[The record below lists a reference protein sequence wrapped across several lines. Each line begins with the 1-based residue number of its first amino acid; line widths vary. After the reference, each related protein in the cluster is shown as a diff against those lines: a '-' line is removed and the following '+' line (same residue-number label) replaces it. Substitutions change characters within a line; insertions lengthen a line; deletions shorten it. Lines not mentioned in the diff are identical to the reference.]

1 MKYIGKIKGGRDVN
15 IGVCSPNNH
24 LVITGVSGS
33 GKSVRI
39 LDIEEHIVENGDTII
54 ALDVNGTHE
63 ENKEMY
69 CFNHISAQKD
79 GLDMKILDMSL
90 INEGRETRMNFIEY
104 LMETLCPK
112 QLRGACQLAS
122 VRRAIEFAIRY
133 REKFSTDMEAIACG
147 LKEQEDSAALG
158 AYNHLCPILEGNIF
172 RDSEKRILEH
182 KVNVISLK
190 GLNPKTQKRVV
201 EIVLNV
207 LWRQIRIEGSSGH
220 RFTLVMD
227 EFQNLDFSQT
237 SVLFQMLTE
246 ARKYGVDLILATQ
259 TLAIFSKKELA
270 VINQAATKLFFQ
282 QSAADLK
289 KIADL
294 IGSDDREKWISMLSR
309 LRIGRAIAVGE
320 LEVGG
325 RRLHQPIVTSS
336 VYQKSNFEVEM
347 IWGGSKDA

>member
-1 MKYIGKIKGGRDVN
+1 
-15 IGVCSPNNH
+15 
-24 LVITGVSGS
+24 
-33 GKSVRI
+33 
-39 LDIEEHIVENGDTII
+39 
-54 ALDVNGTHE
+54 
-63 ENKEMY
+63 
-69 CFNHISAQKD
+69 
-79 GLDMKILDMSL
+79 
-90 INEGRETRMNFIEY
+90 
-104 LMETLCPK
+104 METLCPK